1 MYHRIVIAGGAG
13 FIGSNL
19 CHRLIAE
26 GNQIICIDNLST
38 GSITNIQDLFTNAN
52 FQFIRQDIIDPI
64 QISGSVDQIY
74 NFACPASPIHYQAD
88 PIHTI
93 KTNVLGCLNLLEL
106 AKEKK
111 ASILQSST
119 SEIYGDPLVHPQI
132 ENYWG
137 NVHTTGIRSC
147 YDEGKRISETLFTD
161 FGRQYHVRTK
171 IARIFNTYGPHM
183 QTDDGRV
190 ISNFIVQAL
199 AGKPVTIY
207 GTGQQTRS
215 FCFITDQLNGLIKLM
230 NSDIA
235 KPVNIGN
242 PAEYTI
248 GDIARLIIQLTNS
261 SSEIITL
268 PLPEDDPHRRKPDIT
283 LAQNLLHWSPT
294 IDLISGLK
302 ETISYFAAI

>member
-1 MYHRIVIAGGAG
+1 M
-13 FIGSNL
+13 
-19 CHRLIAE
+19 
-26 GNQIICIDNLST
+26 QI
-38 GSITNIQDLFTNAN
+38 
-52 FQFIRQDIIDPI
+52 
-64 QISGSVDQIY
+64 
-74 NFACPASPIHYQAD
+74 
-88 PIHTI
+88 
-93 KTNVLGCLNLLEL
+93 
-106 AKEKK
+106 
-111 ASILQSST
+111 
-119 SEIYGDPLVHPQI
+119 
-132 ENYWG
+132 
-137 NVHTTGIRSC
+137 
-147 YDEGKRISETLFTD
+147 
-161 FGRQYHVRTK
+161 
-171 IARIFNTYGPHM
+171 
-183 QTDDGRV
+183 DDGRV

-261 SSEIITL
+261 SSKIITL